1 MKKEDMKPN
10 EIDALIRSKLQENDN
25 FYDHEMAAAKP
36 FIWAAIR
43 NKITKTGSIAWYH
56 LAAAMVLLF
65 MIFSF
70 IFNSLRQEHQRELDV
85 LSDKIDQ
92 LQKINNDRGSN
103 SEAKET
109 QIASLENQLQYS
121 AIQLDE
127 LTRESQTEVQTI
139 LYHTDTVYI
148 NTVELIS
155 TVAEIN
161 THPDH
166 YQAYVESEPAGVSK
180 TEMDDMIFPDFSNQ
194 GNKQRIESIHV
205 KFGSFAA
212 RKD

>member
-1 MKKEDMKPN
+1 MKPN
-10 EIDALIRSKLQENDN
+10 DIDSIIRSKLQENDG
-25 FYDHEMAAAKP
+25 FYDHEIAAAKP

-43 NKITKTGSIAWYH
+43 NKITKTRLIKWHH

-65 MIFSF
+65 MVFSF
-70 IFNSLRQEHQRELDV
+70 IFNSLRQEHQTELDV

-92 LQKINNDRGSN
+92 LQKINNDRGMI
-103 SEAKET
+103 SEETET
-109 QIASLENQLQYS
+109 QIASLKNQLRYS

-127 LTRESQTEVQTI
+127 LAQESQTEVPTI
-139 LYHTDTVYI
+139 LYQTDTVYI
-148 NTVELIS
+148 NTVELIP

-161 THPDH
+161 TYPDP
-166 YQAYVESEPAGVSK
+166 YPTYIESGPMEVSK

-194 GNKQRIESIHV
+194 GSKQPTETINV
-205 KFGSFAA
+205 TFGPFTA

>member
-1 MKKEDMKPN
+1 MKPN
-10 EIDALIRSKLQENDN
+10 EIDSLIRSKLQENDS

-43 NKITKTGSIAWYH
+43 NKITRTSLITWHH
-56 LAAAMVLLF
+56 LAAAMILLF
-65 MIFSF
+65 MVFSF
-70 IFNSLRQEHQRELDV
+70 IFNSLRLEHQRELDI

-92 LQKINNDRGSN
+92 LQRINNDRGMI

-109 QIASLENQLQYS
+109 QIASLENQLRYS

-127 LTRESQTEVQTI
+127 LTHESQTEVPTR
-139 LYHTDTVYI
+139 LNHTDTVYI
-148 NTVELIS
+148 NTVELIP

-166 YQAYVESEPAGVSK
+166 YQAYMESVPVEVLK
-180 TEMDDMIFPDFSNQ
+180 TEMDDVIYPDFSNQ
-194 GNKQRIESIHV
+194 GNKQRIETIHV
-205 KFGSFAA
+205 KFGSFTA

>member
-1 MKKEDMKPN
+1 MKPN
-10 EIDALIRSKLQENDN
+10 EIDSIIRSKLQENDG
-25 FYDHEMAAAKP
+25 FYDHEIAAAKP

-43 NKITKTGSIAWYH
+43 NKITRTGLITWHH

-65 MIFSF
+65 IVFSF
-70 IFNSLRQEHQRELDV
+70 IFNSMRQEHQRELDV

-92 LQKINNDRGSN
+92 LQKINNARGMIT
-103 SEAKET
+103 EAKET
-109 QIASLENQLQYS
+109 QIASLENQQRYS

-127 LTRESQTEVQTI
+127 LTQKSPTEVPTI

-148 NTVELIS
+148 NTVELIP

-161 THPDH
+161 TQPDH
-166 YQAYVESEPAGVSK
+166 YQAYIESVPVEVLK
-180 TEMDDMIFPDFSNQ
+180 TEMDDVIYPDFSSQ
-194 GNKQRIESIHV
+194 GSKQPTETINF
-205 KFGSFAA
+205 KFGPFTA

>member
-1 MKKEDMKPN
+1 MKPN
-10 EIDALIRSKLQENDN
+10 EIDSIIRSKLQENDS
-25 FYDHEMAAAKP
+25 FYDHEIAAAKP

-43 NKITKTGSIAWYH
+43 NKITRTGLITWHH

-65 MIFSF
+65 VVFSF
-70 IFNSLRQEHQRELDV
+70 IFNSLREEHQRELDV

-92 LQKINNDRGSN
+92 LQKINNARGMI

-109 QIASLENQLQYS
+109 QIASLDNQLRYS

-127 LTRESQTEVQTI
+127 LTQESPTEAPTI

-148 NTVELIS
+148 NTVELIP

-166 YQAYVESEPAGVSK
+166 YQAYIESVPVEILKP
-180 TEMDDMIFPDFSNQ
+180 EMDDVIYPDFYSQ
-194 GNKQRIESIHV
+194 GSKQPTETINF
-205 KFGSFAA
+205 KFGPFTA